1 MLLLVPMAT
10 SRAVQGEGEQ
20 KSATPARV
28 HITDECLEFDALSA
42 SDVMTLRSWIGRVNG
57 STNIQPYLVEES
69 PGRFRLYVGTAAERA
84 RTTKG
89 LQ

>member
-1 MLLLVPMAT
+1 MAT
-10 SRAVQGEGEQ
+10 PRAVLSEDDGQED
-20 KSATPARV
+20 SAVSAHVR
-28 HITDECLEFDALSA
+28 ITDESLELDSLSPA
-42 SDVMTLRSWIGRVNG
+42 EVRTLRAWMGRVNG

-69 PGRFRLYVGTAAERA
+69 PGRFCLYVGAAAERA

>member
-1 MLLLVPMAT
+1 MIPMVT
-10 SRAVQGEGEQ
+10 SRAVRSAEGDE
-20 KSATPARV
+20 SEAGVRV
-28 HITDECLEFDALSA
+28 VISDECLELAALSPA
-42 SDVMTLRSWIGRVNG
+42 EVRTLRAWIGRVNG

-69 PGRFRLYVGTAAERA
+69 PGRFRLYVGAAAERA

>member
-1 MLLLVPMAT
+1 M
-10 SRAVQGEGEQ
+10 SEDGQDDSAV
-20 KSATPARV
+20 SARV
-28 HITDECLEFDALSA
+28 RISDECLELDALSA
-42 SDVMTLRSWIGRVNG
+42 GEVRTLRAWIGRVNG

-69 PGRFRLYVGTAAERA
+69 PGKFHLYVGAAAERA